1 MLKVNQN
8 LKARLSCLL
17 ILRQLYMWYAEVYSE
32 PCQTASWGVLWNL
45 KRFWIR
51 LWCMCHLC
59 VTLTFKPI
67 RAYFR
72 NLGQRSIFA
81 RKDTFYEKRALFL
94 KNRPHKFH
102 PPTAPSRELSILTL
116 LYYQCKSRSFHLNLH
131 WFEKLL
137 TFIYIYICV

>member
-94 KNRPHKFH
+94 KNRPQKFH
-102 PPTAPSRELSILTL
+102 PPTAPSPQPPPPPPWTIFSHTVVLSMQIQTL
-116 LYYQCKSRSFHLNLH
+116 SF
-131 WFEKLL
+131 
-137 TFIYIYICV
+137 